1 MVLVTVVEVLETNV
15 VLETVVDVWLLLVDV
30 TVVLVTSQRTSTRRN
45 PVPTDQPKITGG

>member
-30 TVVLVTSQRTSTRRN
+30 TVVLVTSQRTST
-45 PVPTDQPKITGG
+45 